1 MNLKIVFRS
10 ILTTLICL
18 PLVSSQVAAQDLNAP
33 SGLGGSGLGLEES
46 ANEDFTEETRNMVNP
61 RFAGWQEVTHVASGD
76 RVSETLRGNWI
87 MVDSNGRFDGSVTA
101 AAGADVSRMQI
112 FLLNRGRLVKQT
124 ALNAGGR
131 FEFNN
136 VSQGAYSIIG
146 WGENGFFAFGL
157 NILQNNPNNKGEIG
171 NRISAT
177 AFQNRTTIN
186 TDWIKYYSP
195 QVKFRVFGAYSSG
208 QEAGAPAALLGFKG
222 LAKNLP
228 TSVASTSLSS
238 RSVSRLA
245 DGRLVGRV
253 HQMNSLNGR
262 PVDVR
267 STKVMLFQGD
277 IVVASTTTDNYG
289 TFAFNDVPDGSYGLA
304 AVGADGVGLIGIDVS
319 SEQSPTNNIS
329 PKVIDFTMTSAETTG
344 WLNNFAGGFAYR
356 RALLAPRPEVA
367 KQAKQDPAL
376 CPGCGGQPGGCSQ
389 CDASFA
395 ESCKSRSITF
405 EQWSQWGCETEAQK
419 YGDGS
424 ILAAW
429 AAQQRKNV
437 KKNNARFEK
446 AFFPNESLEGFD
458 LNQPTPTPAPQN

>member
-1 MNLKIVFRS
+1 MNLKIVFSS

-33 SGLGGSGLGLEES
+33 GGLEGSGLSLGVS
-46 ANEDFTEETRNMVNP
+46 ASADLTEEARNMVSP

-87 MVDSNGRFDGSVTA
+87 MVDSNGRFEGSVTA
-101 AAGADVSRMQI
+101 AAGADVSRMEI

-124 ALNAGGR
+124 TLNAGGR

-157 NILQNNPNNKGEIG
+157 NILQNNPNNKGEVG

-195 QVKFRVFGAYSSG
+195 QVKFRVFGSYPTG
-208 QEAGAPAALLGFKG
+208 QGVDAPAALFGFEG
-222 LAKNLP
+222 IARNLP
-228 TSVASTSLSS
+228 ASVTATSISS

-253 HQMNSLNGR
+253 HQMNSLDGR

-277 IVVASTTTDNYG
+277 IVVASTTTDNFG

-319 SEQSPTNNIS
+319 SEQSPANNVS

-367 KQAKQDPAL
+367 KQDPIV
-376 CPGCGGQPGGCSQ
+376 CPGCDGQPGGCSQ

-395 ESCKSRSITF
+395 ESCKSRGITF

>member
-1 MNLKIVFRS
+1 MNLKIVFSS

-33 SGLGGSGLGLEES
+33 GGLEGSGLSLGVS
-46 ANEDFTEETRNMVNP
+46 ASADLTEEARNMVSP

-101 AAGADVSRMQI
+101 AAGADVSRMEI

-124 ALNAGGR
+124 TLNAGGR

-157 NILQNNPNNKGEIG
+157 NILQNNPNNKGEVG

-195 QVKFRVFGAYSSG
+195 QVKFRVFGSYPTG
-208 QEAGAPAALLGFKG
+208 QGVDAPAALFGFEG
-222 LAKNLP
+222 IARNLP
-228 TSVASTSLSS
+228 ASVTATSISS

-253 HQMNSLNGR
+253 HQMNSLDGR

-319 SEQSPTNNIS
+319 SEQSPENNVS

-344 WLNNFAGGFAYR
+344 WLNNLAGGFAYR
-356 RALLAPRPEVA
+356 RALLAPRPEVV
-367 KQAKQDPAL
+367 KQDPIV
-376 CPGCGGQPGGCSQ
+376 CPGCGGQPGGCRQ

-395 ESCKSRSITF
+395 ESCKSRGITF
-405 EQWSQWGCETEAQK
+405 EQWSQWGCETQAQK

-437 KKNNARFEK
+437 KKNDARFEK

>member
-1 MNLKIVFRS
+1 MNLKIVFSS

-18 PLVSSQVAAQDLNAP
+18 PLVSSQVVAQDLNAP
-33 SGLGGSGLGLEES
+33 SGLGGSGLGLEIS
-46 ANEDFTEETRNMVNP
+46 ANSDLTEETRAIVNP
-61 RFAGWQEVTHVASGD
+61 RFAGWQAVTQVASGEQ
-76 RVSETLRGNWI
+76 VSDTLRGNWI
-87 MVDSNGRFDGSVTA
+87 TVDSNGRFDGSVTA
-101 AAGADVSRMQI
+101 AAGADVSKMQI

-124 ALNAGGR
+124 TLNDGGR

-146 WGENGFFAFGL
+146 WGDNGFFAFGL

-186 TDWIKYYSP
+186 TDWIKHYSP
-195 QVKFRVFGAYSSG
+195 QVKFRVFGAYSTG
-208 QEAGAPAALLGFKG
+208 QDADDPASLFGFQG

-228 TSVASTSLSS
+228 ASVTATSLSS
-238 RSVSRLA
+238 RPVSRLA

-277 IVVASTTTDNYG
+277 MVVAATTTDNYG

-304 AVGADGVGLIGIDVS
+304 AVGADGVGLIGIEVS
-319 SEQSPTNNIS
+319 SEQSPANNIS

-367 KQAKQDPAL
+367 KQDPVA
-376 CPGCGGQPGGCSQ
+376 CPGCDGQPGGCSE
-389 CDASFA
+389 CGASFA
-395 ESCKSRSITF
+395 ESCRSRSITF

-437 KKNNARFEK
+437 KRNNVRFEK
-446 AFFPNESLEGFD
+446 AFSPNKSFEGVD
-458 LNQPTPTPAPQN
+458 LNQPTPTAAPQN

>member
-1 MNLKIVFRS
+1 MNLKIVFSS

-33 SGLGGSGLGLEES
+33 GGLEGSGLSLGVS
-46 ANEDFTEETRNMVNP
+46 ASADLTEEARNMVSP

-101 AAGADVSRMQI
+101 AAGADVSRMEI

-124 ALNAGGR
+124 TLNAGGR

-195 QVKFRVFGAYSSG
+195 QVKFRVFGSYLTG
-208 QEAGAPAALLGFKG
+208 QGVDAPAALFGFEG
-222 LAKNLP
+222 IAKNLP
-228 TSVASTSLSS
+228 ASVTATSISS

-253 HQMNSLNGR
+253 HQMNSLDGR

-319 SEQSPTNNIS
+319 SEQSPANNVS

-367 KQAKQDPAL
+367 KQDPIV
-376 CPGCGGQPGGCSQ
+376 CPGCDRQPGGCSQ

-395 ESCKSRSITF
+395 ESCKSRGITF

-437 KKNNARFEK
+437 KKNDARFEK

>member
-1 MNLKIVFRS
+1 MNLKIVFS
-10 ILTTLICL
+10 SFLTILICL
-18 PLVSSQVAAQDLNAP
+18 LLVSSQVAAQDLNAP
-33 SGLGGSGLGLEES
+33 SGFGGSGLDLDVS
-46 ANEDFTEETRNMVNP
+46 ANSDSMEETRNIVNP
-61 RFAGWQEVTHVASGD
+61 QFAGWQEVTQIASGD

-101 AAGADVSRMQI
+101 AAGADVSKMQI

-124 ALNAGGR
+124 TLNDGAQ

-136 VSQGAYSIIG
+136 VSPGAYSIIG

-186 TDWIKYYSP
+186 TDWIKHYST
-195 QVKFRVFGAYSSG
+195 QVKFRVFGAYPTG
-208 QEAGAPAALLGFKG
+208 QAADAPTALLGFQG
-222 LAKNLP
+222 LARNLP
-228 TSVASTSLSS
+228 ASVTATSLSS
-238 RSVSRLA
+238 RPVSRLA

-277 IVVASTTTDNYG
+277 VVVAATTTDNYG

-319 SEQSPTNNIS
+319 SEQSPANSIS

-367 KQAKQDPAL
+367 KQDSEA
-376 CPGCGGQPGGCSQ
+376 CPGCGLQPD
-389 CDASFA
+389 DASFA

-405 EQWSQWGCETEAQK
+405 EQWSQWGCEAEAQK

-437 KKNNARFEK
+437 KRNNARFEK
-446 AFFPNESLEGFD
+446 AFFPNESLEGLD
-458 LNQPTPTPAPQN
+458 LNQPTPAPAPQN

>member
-1 MNLKIVFRS
+1 MNLKIVFSS

-33 SGLGGSGLGLEES
+33 GGLEGSGLSLGVS
-46 ANEDFTEETRNMVNP
+46 ASADLTEEARNMVSP

-101 AAGADVSRMQI
+101 AAGADVSRMEI

-124 ALNAGGR
+124 TLNAGGR

-195 QVKFRVFGAYSSG
+195 QVKFRVFGSYPTG
-208 QEAGAPAALLGFKG
+208 QGVDAPAALFGFEG
-222 LAKNLP
+222 IARNLP
-228 TSVASTSLSS
+228 ASVTATSISS

-253 HQMNSLNGR
+253 HQMNSLDGR

-319 SEQSPTNNIS
+319 SEQSPANNVS

-344 WLNNFAGGFAYR
+344 WLNNLAGGFAYR
-356 RALLAPRPEVA
+356 RALLAPRPEVV
-367 KQAKQDPAL
+367 KQDPIV

-395 ESCKSRSITF
+395 ESCKSRGITF

-437 KKNNARFEK
+437 KKNDARFEK

>member
-1 MNLKIVFRS
+1 MNLKIVFSS

-33 SGLGGSGLGLEES
+33 GGLEGSGLSLGVS
-46 ANEDFTEETRNMVNP
+46 ASADLTEEARNMVSP

-101 AAGADVSRMQI
+101 AAGADVSRMEI

-124 ALNAGGR
+124 TLNAGGR

-195 QVKFRVFGAYSSG
+195 QVKFRVFGSYLTG
-208 QEAGAPAALLGFKG
+208 QGVDAPAALFGFEG
-222 LAKNLP
+222 IAKNLP
-228 TSVASTSLSS
+228 ASVTATSISS

-253 HQMNSLNGR
+253 HQMNSLDGR

-319 SEQSPTNNIS
+319 SEQSPANNVS

-367 KQAKQDPAL
+367 KQDPIV
-376 CPGCGGQPGGCSQ
+376 CPGCDRQPGGCSQ

-437 KKNNARFEK
+437 KKNDARFEK

>member
-304 AVGADGVGLIGIDVS
+304 AVGADGVGLIGIGVS

-356 RALLAPRPEVA
+356 RALLAPRPEV
-367 KQAKQDPAL
+367 AKQDPAL

-437 KKNNARFEK
+437 KKNDARFEK